1 MKEKEGREK
10 NYKNKHDSLFQS
22 YTNNRLELIDE
33 REASNEILKSFNELL
48 NLTPVGVKFYFHK
61 EEGMIYER
69 PDEPIRFCQAVDY
82 VLKTSRNLLLK
93 KDDISYPAAR
103 IVLGFED
110 NEDIL
115 IECAKKLVD
124 AGRFKDEASAIQV
137 LSDVPTIRGEICS
150 VLISSTGILPDTY
163 ILQSNPSVIMRV
175 VQAYQKVYTQS
186 LRFDVTGVMPVCGN
200 CAVRPYITN
209 EICVSFGCDDSRK
222 YGDIPDSNLV
232 MGMPF
237 LKAVSALRSLAEMRE
252 KHETPILSSN
262 NSGKC
267 V

>member
-1 MKEKEGREK
+1 MK
-10 NYKNKHDSLFQS
+10 YDDIKNKLHENQNDPLFQP
-22 YTNNRLELIDE
+22 YTPSRLELIDE
-33 REASNEILKSFNELL
+33 REASNGMMKSFNDLL
-48 NLTPVGVKFYFHK
+48 HLTPVGVKFYFHE
-61 EEGMIYER
+61 EEGVIYER

-93 KDDISYPAAR
+93 KGDISCPAAR

-110 NEDIL
+110 NEDVL
-115 IECAKKLVD
+115 IECAEKLVD

-137 LSDVPTIRGEICS
+137 LSDVPTIRGDICS
-150 VLISSTGILPDTY
+150 VLLSSTGILPDTY
-163 ILQSNPSVIMRV
+163 IIQSNPSVIMRV
-175 VQAYQKVYTQS
+175 VQAYQRAYAQP

-200 CAVRPYITN
+200 CAVRPFVTN

-222 YGDIPDSNLV
+222 FGDIPDSKLV

-252 KHETPILSSN
+252 KHEIPIHF
-262 NSGKC
+262 
-267 V
+267 VI

>member
-10 NYKNKHDSLFQS
+10 SYKNQHDSLFQS
-22 YTNNRLELIDE
+22 YISNRLELIDE
-33 REASNEILKSFNELL
+33 REASNEIMKSFNELSH
-48 NLTPVGVKFYFHK
+48 LTPVGIKFYFHE

-69 PDEPIRFCQAVDY
+69 PDEPIRFCQAVNY
-82 VLKTSRNLLLK
+82 VLKTPRNLLLK
-93 KDDISYPAAR
+93 KDDISCPAAR

-115 IECAKKLVD
+115 LECAEKLVD

-137 LSDVPTIRGEICS
+137 LLEVPTIRGNICS
-150 VLISSTGILPDTY
+150 VLLSSTGILPDTY

-175 VQAYQKVYTQS
+175 VQAYQRAYAQPI
-186 LRFDVTGVMPVCGN
+186 RFDVTGVMPVCGN
-200 CAVRPYITN
+200 CAVRPYVTN
-209 EICVSFGCDDSRK
+209 EICVSFGCDDSRQ

-232 MGMPF
+232 MGIPF
-237 LKAVSALRSLAEMRE
+237 RKALAILQSLSEMKE
-252 KHETPILSSN
+252 H
-262 NSGKC
+262 NSRLGQFA